1 MIAKT
6 IQQVAEMI
14 DASYE
19 FSYKDVAIQGVSID
33 SRKIAKGNLFV
44 PLKGENTDG
53 HRYVETAF
61 KNGAA
66 ASLWQ
71 KDIPNPPEQYPI
83 IIVDDTLKALQRLAK
98 AYRDELPIK
107 VVGVTGSNGKTTT
120 KDIISSLLSV
130 RYRVQ
135 KTEGNYNNHI
145 GLPLTLLSLKQDT
158 EVAVLEMGMSSKGEI
173 DLLTR
178 IAQPDVAVI
187 TNIGEAHLL
196 ELGSRKAIAEAK
208 FEIINGL
215 DKNGVLVYHGDEPLL
230 QQQVQNVPSIKAK
243 TFGQTEK
250 NDLYPT
256 NIRQTNEGSL
266 FSINAE
272 PEREFFL
279 PVLGKHNVLN
289 ALAAI
294 LVAREFGLSCNEIAE
309 GLKKVELTKMR
320 LELVEGS
327 KGEKIIN
334 DAYNASPTSVRAAI
348 DLVSELQGY
357 DRKILV
363 LGDMLELGPNEKQF
377 HEEIGKE
384 INPRAIDFVFTY
396 GELGQYIAE
405 GAKTAMPEN
414 RVFAFMEKEKLVEK
428 LKSVITGNEL
438 ILVKA
443 SRGMK
448 MEEIVHQLRA

>member
-1 MIAKT
+1 MIVKT
-6 IQQVAEMI
+6 IQQVAEMMG
-14 DASYE
+14 APYE
-19 FSYKDVAIQGVSID
+19 LSHKDIVIQGVSID
-33 SRKIAKGNLFV
+33 SRKIEKGNLFV
-44 PLKGENTDG
+44 PLKGDHTDG

-61 KNGAA
+61 QNGAA

-71 KDIPNPPEQYPI
+71 KDVPNPPEHFPI
-83 IIVDDTLKALQRLAK
+83 IMVDDTLEALQRLAK
-98 AYRDELPIK
+98 AYRDELSIK

-120 KDIISSLLSV
+120 KDIISSLLSS

-158 EVAVLEMGMSSKGEI
+158 EAAILEMGMSSKGEI
-173 DLLTR
+173 DFLTR
-178 IAQPDVAVI
+178 MARPDIAVI

-196 ELGSRKAIAEAK
+196 DLGSREAIAEAK

-230 QQQVQNVPSIKAK
+230 ERLVQNTPHLTAK
-243 TFGQTEK
+243 TFGESAK

-256 NIRQTNEGSL
+256 KIRQTNEGSR
-266 FSINAE
+266 FSINTE

-279 PVLGKHNVLN
+279 SVLGKHNVFN

-294 LVAREFGLSCNEIAE
+294 LVARELGISYDEIE
-309 GLKKVELTKMR
+309 DGLKKIELTKMR

-357 DRKILV
+357 ERKILV
-363 LGDMLELGPNEKQF
+363 LGDMLELGPKEKQY

-384 INPRAIDFVFTY
+384 INPHAIDYVFTI
-396 GELGQYIAE
+396 GELGQYIAK
-405 GAKTAMPEN
+405 GAKTVLPEH

-428 LKSVITGNEL
+428 LKSLLTGNEL

-448 MEEIVHQLRA
+448 LEEVVHLLQA